1 MRISSKVIRSEIE
14 ITVDTKEPAY
24 RIVESTIIRGSV
36 VLLHIARVE
45 VVQHVIHAKT
55 CPELY
60 AVIPEREVHRVLK
73 LGVEGQ
79 EGWKQPC
86 SVFTA
91 DKIPIAINP

>member
-1 MRISSKVIRSEIE
+1 
-14 ITVDTKEPAY
+14 
-24 RIVESTIIRGSV
+24 
-36 VLLHIARVE
+36 

-73 LGVEGQ
+73 LSVEGH
-79 EGWKQPC
+79 EGWKMPG